1 LSKGIAHFELK
12 IGLYDLQWQRRIT
25 QNVDQ
30 IFDGDNTMLIGVP
43 KEIKAQEFRVG
54 MTPAGVRE
62 LVSAGHAVLIESG
75 AGTAIGLSDDL
86 YRNAGATVVEN
97 AEQVFAESDMIVKVK
112 EPQPQECRQLR
123 PGQVLFTYLHL
134 AADPEQAQLLM
145 ESGAT
150 CIAYE
155 TITSPQG
162 GLPLLA
168 PMSLVAGRLSVQAGA
183 HHMEIHQGGNGM
195 LLGGVPGV
203 AAAKVLVLGGG
214 VVGSSAIRVALGMG
228 ADVTVLDRSVARLGE
243 LDEQYRGQLR
253 TVYSTAEAV
262 EEHACQADLII
273 GAVLIPGASA
283 PKLIT
288 GDMLKQFKP
297 GTVMVDV
304 AIDQGGCFETSKP
317 TTHAE
322 PTYTIDNVVHYCV
335 ANMPGAV
342 AKTSTMAL
350 TNATLPYVLR
360 LANET
365 PDAALSQDS
374 HFAAGINI
382 TEGKIVHPAVA
393 EALSA
398 HSGHAAPDT
407 QFFSRGNGQANG
419 THRGNQPGTAKIAQ
433 IN

>member
-1 LSKGIAHFELK
+1 
-12 IGLYDLQWQRRIT
+12 
-25 QNVDQ
+25 
-30 IFDGDNTMLIGVP
+30 MLIGVP

-112 EPQPQECRQLR
+112 EPQPQECQQLR

-317 TTHAE
+317 TTHAD

-407 QFFSRGNGQANG
+407 RFFSRGNGQANG

>member
-1 LSKGIAHFELK
+1 M
-12 IGLYDLQWQRRIT
+12 GLYALLWQCGIT
-25 QNVDQ
+25 QKVDQ
-30 IFDGDNTMLIGVP
+30 MFVGDNTMLIGVP

-75 AGTAIGLSDDL
+75 AGTAIGLSDGL

-97 AEQVFAESDMIVKVK
+97 AEQVFAQSDMIVKVK

-134 AADPEQAQLLM
+134 AADPEQAQLLV

-317 TTHAE
+317 TTHAD

-374 HFAAGINI
+374 HFAAGINV

-407 QFFSRGNGQANG
+407 RFFSRGNGQANG

>member
-1 LSKGIAHFELK
+1 
-12 IGLYDLQWQRRIT
+12 
-25 QNVDQ
+25 
-30 IFDGDNTMLIGVP
+30 MLIGVP

-62 LVSAGHAVLIESG
+62 VVSAGHTVLIESG

-86 YRNAGATVVEN
+86 YCNAGATVVES
-97 AEQVFAESDMIVKVK
+97 AEQVFAQSDMIVKVK

-134 AADPEQAQLLM
+134 AADLQQAQLLM

-243 LDEQYRGQLR
+243 LDEQYRGELR
-253 TVYSTAEAV
+253 TVYSTAEAI
-262 EEHACQADLII
+262 EEHASEADMII

-288 GDMLKQFKP
+288 GDMLNQFKP

-317 TTHAE
+317 TTHAD
-322 PTYTIDNVVHYCV
+322 PTYPIDNVVHYCV

-360 LANET
+360 LANKT
-365 PDAALSQDS
+365 PDNALSQDN
-374 HFAAGINI
+374 HFAAGVNI
-382 TEGKIVHPAVA
+382 TEGKIVHPAVE
-393 EALSA
+393 EALSTQLD
-398 HSGHAAPDT
+398 HATSDT
-407 QFFSRGNGQANG
+407 GFSSRGNGQANG
-419 THRGNQPGTAKIAQ
+419 AHRDNEPGTAKVAN

>member
-1 LSKGIAHFELK
+1 
-12 IGLYDLQWQRRIT
+12 
-25 QNVDQ
+25 
-30 IFDGDNTMLIGVP
+30 MLIGVP

-86 YRNAGATVVEN
+86 YRNAGATVAEN

-317 TTHAE
+317 TTHAD

-393 EALSA
+393 EALAA

-407 QFFSRGNGQANG
+407 RFFSRGNGQANG

>member
-1 LSKGIAHFELK
+1 MNKEIAHFELK
-12 IGLYDLQWQRRIT
+12 IGLYDLLWQRGIT

-30 IFDGDNTMLIGVP
+30 MFVGDNTMLIGVP

-86 YRNAGATVVEN
+86 YRNAGATLAEN

-317 TTHAE
+317 TTHAD

-374 HFAAGINI
+374 HFAAGINV

-398 HSGHAAPDT
+398 HSDHAAPDT
-407 QFFSRGNGQANG
+407 RFFSRSNGQANG

>member
-1 LSKGIAHFELK
+1 
-12 IGLYDLQWQRRIT
+12 
-25 QNVDQ
+25 
-30 IFDGDNTMLIGVP
+30 MLIGVP

-317 TTHAE
+317 TTHAD

-374 HFAAGINI
+374 HFAAGINV

-407 QFFSRGNGQANG
+407 RFFSRSNGQAKG
-419 THRGNQPGTAKIAQ
+419 THRDNQPGTAKIAQ